1 MAQKYGVRQMARKQ
15 VVQFIDDLD
24 GKVLEEFVT
33 VRWSLGDKQY
43 EFDTSPVHAD
53 QFYQSLEKYV
63 AASRR
68 ASSARQSRN
77 GTGKVKPAEQIAVI
91 REWARNNGYDINNR
105 GRIPAPIIE
114 AFETAN

>member
-1 MAQKYGVRQMARKQ
+1 MARKQ

-24 GKVLEEFVT
+24 GKILDEFVT

-43 EFDTSPVHAD
+43 EFDTSPAHAD
-53 QFYQSLEKYV
+53 QFHKTLEKYV

-68 ASSARQSRN
+68 ATSARQNRN
-77 GTGKVKPAEQIAVI
+77 GTGKVKPVEQIAVI
-91 REWARNNGYDINNR
+91 REWARTNGYEVNTR

-114 AFETAN
+114 AFDAAN